1 MNPHTLALFRPTR
14 LLPGKGVQLRGY
26 GDKKTASGLAL
37 MGTKGSQTLRKI
49 DSSKGVNLIELKET
63 LSHLRSGAGVVLHGY
78 KETIVLERLPDTIE
92 EVPQSVSLLA
102 SLTIE
107 RQVKSIFGSICI
119 ERLSTESP
127 GNYVI
132 RTDTT
137 QAYENGTVTSSVIAS
152 GVIQT
157 WKEGETPDACAALEY
172 PTDYDPEFDYGEPE
186 GDPVNDETLVSYADF
201 YSDVI
206 TAMLALSETSEST
219 TNTWTSDEW
228 AAASDAVTGWKAVL
242 GPTIGVLGSEG
253 SDNCTA
259 GSMSWR
265 AVNDGNVSIQVYWEL
280 QKVVDDSVVS
290 DGDFT
295 LDPGQASSWFGP
307 PTALPDL
314 EEALKY
320 KITRVRIN
328 NL

>member
-1 MNPHTLALFRPTR
+1 MNPHTLALFRLPR

-63 LSHLRSGAGVVLHGY
+63 LSHLRPGAGVILHGY
-78 KETIVLERLPDTIE
+78 KETLVLERLPDTIE
-92 EVPQSVSLLA
+92 EVPQSVPLLA

-107 RQVKSIFGSICI
+107 LQVKSIFGSICI

-132 RTDTT
+132 KTVTTDEH
-137 QAYENGTVTSSVIAS
+137 ENGTVVSSVEAS

-157 WKEGETPDACAALEY
+157 WEAGETPDACAALVY
-172 PTDYDPEFDYGEPE
+172 DSDFDPEFDYGDLESSSF
-186 GDPVNDETLVSYADF
+186 VETLVSYSDF
-201 YSDVI
+201 YSDVLSD
-206 TAMLALSETSEST
+206 MLALSETPHAST
-219 TNTWTSDEW
+219 HTWLPEEW

-242 GPTIGVLGSEG
+242 GHIGVIGAEG
-253 SDNCTA
+253 ADNCTA
-259 GSMSWR
+259 GSMRWR

-280 QKVVDDSVVS
+280 QKVIDDSVVS
-290 DGDFT
+290 GGDFT

-314 EEALKY
+314 EESLKY
-320 KITRVRIN
+320 KITRIRIN

>member
-1 MNPHTLALFRPTR
+1 MNPHTLALFRLTR

-49 DSSKGVNLIELKET
+49 DSSKGVNLTELKET
-63 LSHLRSGAGVVLHGY
+63 LSHLRPGAGVVLHGY
-78 KETIVLERLPDTIE
+78 KETLVLERLPDTIE
-92 EVPQSVSLLA
+92 EVLQSGPLIA

-107 RQVKSIFGSICI
+107 RQVKAISGSICI

-132 RTDTT
+132 KTVTT
-137 QAYENGTVTSSVIAS
+137 GEYENGAVTSSVEAS

-157 WKEGETPDACAALEY
+157 WEEGETPDACAALIY
-172 PTDYDPEFDYGEPE
+172 DSDYDPEFDYGEPE

-201 YSDVI
+201 YGQVISD
-206 TAMLALSETSEST
+206 MLALAETLESG
-219 TNTWTSDEW
+219 TSSWMPDEW
-228 AAASDAVTGWKAVL
+228 AAASDAMTGWKAVL
-242 GPTIGVLGSEG
+242 TPYIGVVGSEG
-253 SDNCTA
+253 ADNCTA
-259 GSMSWR
+259 GSMRWR

-280 QKVVDDSVVS
+280 QKVIDDSVVS

-295 LDPGQASSWFGP
+295 LGLGQASSWFGP

>member
-1 MNPHTLALFRPTR
+1 MNPHTLALFRLTR

-49 DSSKGVNLIELKET
+49 DSSKGVNLTELKET
-63 LSHLRSGAGVVLHGY
+63 LSHLRPGAGVVLHGY
-78 KETIVLERLPDTIE
+78 KETLVLERLPDTIE
-92 EVPQSVSLLA
+92 EVLPSVPLVA

-107 RQVKSIFGSICI
+107 RQVKVISGSICI

-132 RTDTT
+132 KTVTTDE
-137 QAYENGTVTSSVIAS
+137 YENGAVTSSVEAS

-157 WKEGETPDACAALEY
+157 WEEGETPDACAALIY
-172 PTDYDPEFDYGEPE
+172 DSDFDPEFDYGAFESSSFE
-186 GDPVNDETLVSYADF
+186 ETLVSYADF

-242 GPTIGVLGSEG
+242 VPTIGVVGS
-253 SDNCTA
+253 TA

-295 LDPGQASSWFGP
+295 LDLGQASSWFGP
-307 PTALPDL
+307 PTALPDP
-314 EEALKY
+314 EEALNY
-320 KITRVRIN
+320 KIIRIRIN